1 MIIVTKIRIT
11 VIMKTTIVLKLMK
24 VVVQSYNLKTYICPN
39 TGNAQ
44 HEVYKKLHT
53 AQHCRNK
60 CKAARVPKAETFK
73 HFLQY

>member
-44 HEVYKKLHT
+44 HEV
-53 AQHCRNK
+53 
-60 CKAARVPKAETFK
+60 
-73 HFLQY
+73 